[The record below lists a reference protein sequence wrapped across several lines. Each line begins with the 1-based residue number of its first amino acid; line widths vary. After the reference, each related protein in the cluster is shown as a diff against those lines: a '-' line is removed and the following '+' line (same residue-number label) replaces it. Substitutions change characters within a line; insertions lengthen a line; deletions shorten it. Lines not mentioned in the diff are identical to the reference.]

1 MTEQKQNLSGH
12 DTDLSL
18 STLCRFLAARLCY
31 RFSLLLLFGTGIVL
45 SLFQRSQFAPYGIA
59 LLCLL
64 FPLYINSSTER
75 AKKENSDSVLSVLYK
90 RYHYSPVSFLNYRRM
105 QSLCI
110 LLLIVWHSL
119 QSPAITLGYISLPLL
134 YAAILLAGYPVL
146 SRILTFIF
154 HRRLMSGTM

>member
-1 MTEQKQNLSGH
+1 MAEPNR
-12 DTDLSL
+12 SL
-18 STLCRFLAARLCY
+18 SEHTADRSLSILCRFLAARIFY
-31 RFSLLLLFGTGIVL
+31 RFSVLLLFATGLIL
-45 SLFQRSQFAPYGIA
+45 SLFSIHLFAPYCIA

-64 FPLYINSSTER
+64 LPLFVTEPSEEQ
-75 AKKENSDSVLSVLYK
+75 KNENSDSALSVLYK

-119 QSPAITLGYISLPLL
+119 QSPAITLFRISLPLL
-134 YAAILLAGYPVL
+134 YAAILLAGYPIL

-154 HRRLMSGTM
+154 HRRLMNGTM

>member
-1 MTEQKQNLSGH
+1 MTEQEKSSSAQSV
-12 DTDLSL
+12 DCSL
-18 STLCRFLAARLCY
+18 STLCRFLSARLCY

-45 SLFQRSQFAPYGIA
+45 SLCQRSQFAPYGIA
-59 LLCLL
+59 LLCLIL
-64 FPLYINSSTER
+64 PLYFNSAAEQT
-75 AKKENSDSVLSVLYK
+75 KKENSDSALSVLYK

-119 QSPAITLGYISLPLL
+119 QSPSITLGYLSLPLL
-134 YAAILLAGYPVL
+134 YAAVLLAGYPIL